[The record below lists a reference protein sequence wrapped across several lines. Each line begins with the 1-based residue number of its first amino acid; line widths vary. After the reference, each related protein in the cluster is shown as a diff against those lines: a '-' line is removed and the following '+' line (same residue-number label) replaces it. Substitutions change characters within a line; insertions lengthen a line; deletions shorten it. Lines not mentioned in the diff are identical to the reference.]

1 MKYVV
6 LLVAILLAG
15 VLGWELSSRLSGP
28 SIEDRAVRIEDQVR
42 RVAKLATA
50 EGQYVRM
57 YRYVDEGSTSLFRF
71 TDKRI
76 VMQAQARVVMGFDL
90 EGVRVT
96 VDEEARELVVE
107 NWPPPEEIAFEF
119 DSELFDVSEGMLVNV
134 GKDEINAVERGAR
147 KRMRERIDYDRLR
160 RESYAQ
166 ADELLDIVR
175 VELEGSG
182 YTLRVEDWPADAA
195 ARGLD

>member
-15 VLGWELSSRLSGP
+15 ALGWELGSRLSGP